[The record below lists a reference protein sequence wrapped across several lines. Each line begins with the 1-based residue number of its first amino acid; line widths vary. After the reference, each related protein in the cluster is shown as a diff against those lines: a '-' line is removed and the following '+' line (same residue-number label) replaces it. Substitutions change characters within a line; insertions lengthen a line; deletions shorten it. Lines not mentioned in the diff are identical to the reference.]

1 MVPQGRLRKEGDAK
15 ESHNEGWV
23 KILTADPN
31 LFFIK
36 RVYGGDMRERKN
48 PDQGLGVLCPEAQA
62 DGVPCSELG
71 RECDI
76 CPMAAPNRD
85 IPDPTAPPA
94 PPDEAAGES
103 LADW

>member
-1 MVPQGRLRKEGDAK
+1 MHDQQARTGA
-15 ESHNEGWV
+15 
-23 KILTADPN
+23 
-31 LFFIK
+31 
-36 RVYGGDMRERKN
+36 GGKPI

-85 IPDPTAPPA
+85 IPEVTQETSPKDQ
-94 PPDEAAGES
+94 
-103 LADW
+103 ADGTLGDW

>member
-1 MVPQGRLRKEGDAK
+1 MHDQKPRKK
-15 ESHNEGWV
+15 LP
-23 KILTADPN
+23 I
-31 LFFIK
+31 
-36 RVYGGDMRERKN
+36 

-85 IPDPTAPPA
+85 IPDCADPA
-94 PPDEAAGES
+94 VPVDNTNES
-103 LADW
+103 MADW

>member
-1 MVPQGRLRKEGDAK
+1 MHDQKPRKELP
-15 ESHNEGWV
+15 
-23 KILTADPN
+23 I
-31 LFFIK
+31 
-36 RVYGGDMRERKN
+36 

-85 IPDPTAPPA
+85 IPDCTDPAAPVDNT
-94 PPDEAAGES
+94 DES
-103 LADW
+103 MADW

>member
-1 MVPQGRLRKEGDAK
+1 
-15 ESHNEGWV
+15 V

-31 LFFIK
+31 LFFIN
-36 RVYGGDMRERKN
+36 RVYGGNMHDPKPQKGPSDRPI

-85 IPDPTAPPA
+85 IPDATAPPA
-94 PPDEAAGES
+94 PTDEASGEAM
-103 LADW
+103 ADW